1 MLLIYHTTW
10 LKLCVHNLDD
20 HDIVYLF
27 LGAENSDKLI
37 DLAIGN
43 SSSNT
48 TFSSK
53 LKFFKGAYS
62 QFFSFFHY

>member
-53 LKFFKGAYS
+53 FKFFKGA
-62 QFFSFFHY
+62 